1 MDSLEGL
8 HKLAQI
14 FDVSE
19 KNRKILKVHKVDKF
33 GTQIWDKMSFIVIC
47 VALGESGHKSSF
59 GALVLIHS
67 VHIVII
73 LELVGL
79 VSRLLVQVD
88 ALWSEDWG
96 QSGARPPQPPLPA
109 PHTSTPQR
117 PTSPDPHHHLCHP
130 AIDWLPLPC
139 PFSCWTLTMKMD

>member
-73 LELVGL
+73 LELAGL

-96 QSGARPPQPPLPA
+96 QSGARPSQPPFLLCPTV
-109 PHTSTPQR
+109 PHIPQ
-117 PTSPDPHHHLCHP
+117 HQNL
-130 AIDWLPLPC
+130 L
-139 PFSCWTLTMKMD
+139 